1 MDLRYGWNADDMTV
15 FPAERD
21 GEHSGRPE
29 DDGDPTGRTHR
40 MWAEPLTA
48 LGEEFARAGARAHAY
63 RLDWRPPG
71 SGYDATHCLDPRP
84 LSCRRAPARDRG
96 TALSRP

>member
-1 MDLRYGWNADDMTV
+1 MAA
-15 FPAERD
+15 FPDERD
-21 GEHSGRPE
+21 GEHSGRPA
-29 DDGDPTGRTHR
+29 DDGDPAGRTHR
-40 MWAEPLTA
+40 LYAEPLTA

-71 SGYDATHCLDPRP
+71 SGDDATHCLELPP
-84 LSCRRAPARDRG
+84 LSCRRAPARECG